1 MRAYLVITGA
11 LFALIAVL
19 HIWRV
24 IAEWS
29 GFDGGFWF
37 VSLTAILAGGLSY
50 WAYRLFLSEIRQE

>member
-1 MRAYLVITGA
+1 MRAYLAITGT

-29 GFDGGFWF
+29 GFDGGFLF
-37 VSLTAILAGGLSY
+37 VSLTAVLAGGLSY
-50 WAYRLFLSEIRQE
+50 WAYWLFISLAQQE